1 MKKSKRC
8 AETLW
13 YEIINPEEVFSPGL
27 LIYPERIKSNI
38 LRMIKIAG
46 SAERLRPHVKS
57 HKMAEIIKLQ
67 IDLGINKFKTSTISE
82 TEMVARS
89 GGKDILLAIQPVGP
103 NIDRFFNLKKE
114 FRDTRFSCIVDS
126 EEIINKLSG
135 MATCTGMETHVW
147 LDINS
152 GMNRTGVAP
161 GESASRLIQKIITIP
176 MLKLEG
182 LHVYDGHIKEKDFSL
197 REKLY
202 NDSFK
207 PVMEF
212 VEKLKTAGIRD
223 LNIVAGGTP
232 TFPFHAMRQD
242 VDCSPGT
249 TLLWGLWI
257 QSFFY

>member
-89 GGKDILLAIQPVGP
+89 GGK
-103 NIDRFFNLKKE
+103 RY
-114 FRDTRFSCIVDS
+114 
-126 EEIINKLSG
+126 IISHS
-135 MATCTGMETHVW
+135 TC
-147 LDINS
+147 
-152 GMNRTGVAP
+152 
-161 GESASRLIQKIITIP
+161 RLILT
-176 MLKLEG
+176 
-182 LHVYDGHIKEKDFSL
+182 DSL
-197 REKLY
+197 
-202 NDSFK
+202 
-207 PVMEF
+207 
-212 VEKLKTAGIRD
+212 I
-223 LNIVAGGTP
+223 
-232 TFPFHAMRQD
+232 
-242 VDCSPGT
+242 
-249 TLLWGLWI
+249 
-257 QSFFY
+257 